1 MKLRIKGDSLR
12 LRVSPSETRR
22 LLDSGRVEET
32 IHFGPGAD
40 SRLTYSLAITARENT
55 PAAGVTVRYANQE
68 VAVLISP
75 ALGRAWVEGDDVGLY
90 GELNTAAGR
99 LEIAVEKDFAC
110 LDRSDAEN
118 ADTFP
123 NPHEGAVC

>member
-12 LRVSPSETRR
+12 LRVAPSEVVR
-22 LLDSGRVEET
+22 LLEAGRIEET

-40 SRLTYSLAITARENT
+40 DALTYAVEHVAQ
-55 PAAGVTVRYANQE
+55 AGPVSVRYAPRE
-68 VAVLISP
+68 IAVVVSRADI
-75 ALGRAWVEGDDVGLY
+75 RAWSDGDEIGIY
-90 GELNTAAGR
+90 GELNTGAGA

-110 LDRSDAEN
+110 LDKNDAEN

-123 NPHEGAVC
+123 NPNQGTVC